1 MLLRNVFTKTL
12 RDLRWPTFW
21 TGLSLFAIAGYFTL
35 LYPTYSKT
43 FDLESLLAK
52 IPPAMRAMIGG
63 QFIDVSSATGFLNIE
78 LFPLILPAVLA
89 GYAIAQ
95 GSGLTAAEE
104 SRGTIDVLLSYPVPR
119 WRLVVEKSAAIVISV
134 ALVASG
140 LWLGAVAGAAGSN
153 SPLEASNVA
162 AGPRP
167 RGPARARFRRH
178 RARGRLVQRQPQ
190 CRDRHRRRR
199 ARGHVLRE
207 RPRADHREPR
217 LDQEALALLLVS
229 REQPHPQRPRD
240 RRRRGPRGR
249 GGRRSVWCRSSC
261 SSGATSPPEGGARR
275 AIRPGQPNRMSRR
288 AFPA

>member
-43 FDLESLLAK
+43 FDLESLLGK

-119 WRLVVEKSAAIVISV
+119 WRLVVEKSVAIVISV

-153 SPLEASNVA
+153 SPLEASKVA
-162 AGPRP
+162 AG
-167 RGPARARFRRH
+167 
-178 RARGRLVQRQPQ
+178 LVL
-190 CRDRHRRRR
+190 
-199 ARGHVLRE
+199 AVLL
-207 RPRADHREPR
+207 A
-217 LDQEALALLLVS
+217 LDFGAIALVVASYSGNRSAAIGIAAVVLVVMYFVNALAPIIESLDSIKGLSLFYWYLEGNPIRNGLALGDAAVLGAVAVVLGLVS
-229 REQPHPQRPRD
+229 LVLFERRD
-240 RRRRGPRGR
+240 L
-249 GGRRSVWCRSSC
+249 
-261 SSGATSPPEGGARR
+261 AA
-275 AIRPGQPNRMSRR
+275 
-288 AFPA
+288 